1 MGPGGL
7 LELVPDGEVDTQQKG
22 DQGEGYRHQ
31 GYDAQGEVD
40 GGGGGVE
47 GRGGELAGG
56 HAAMADVDTENL
68 VFSFSVFRYG
78 LKKFIYFFSYILD
91 GQKKKCTKKRI
102 FFSSSI
108 LDKHKIFLFYS
119 FYFR

>member
-56 HAAMADVDTENL
+56 HAAMADVDAEKYSFFF
-68 VFSFSVFRYG
+68 FSF
-78 LKKFIYFFSYILD
+78 
-91 GQKKKCTKKRI
+91 
-102 FFSSSI
+102 
-108 LDKHKIFLFYS
+108 
-119 FYFR
+119 